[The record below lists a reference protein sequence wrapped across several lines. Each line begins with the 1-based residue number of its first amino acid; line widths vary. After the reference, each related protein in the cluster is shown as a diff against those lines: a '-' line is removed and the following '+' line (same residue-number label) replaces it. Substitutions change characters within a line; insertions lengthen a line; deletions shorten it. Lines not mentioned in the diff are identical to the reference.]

1 MAFHFSLATVLRVRV
16 IVEEREEGILQKI
29 LFDISKVFDDL
40 ERIDARIAEADDSR
54 HAEVLKPC
62 IGFEVHAYY
71 GEVKELRQRR
81 KDFEGKIQ
89 KLEEARDRQLVIYE
103 AARRNRE
110 MLTDMREKKRTEY
123 DSETNKREQKALDD
137 NYISRRGRG

>member
-40 ERIDARIAEADDSR
+40 ERIDARIAEGDDSR
-54 HAEVLKPC
+54 NAEVLKPC

-81 KDFEGKIQ
+81 KDFEDKIQ
-89 KLEEARDRQLVIYE
+89 RLEEARDRQLVIYE

-110 MLTDMREKKRTEY
+110 MLTDMRKKKRTEY

>member
-1 MAFHFSLATVLRVRV
+1 
-16 IVEEREEGILQKI
+16 
-29 LFDISKVFDDL
+29 
-40 ERIDARIAEADDSR
+40 
-54 HAEVLKPC
+54 LKPC
-62 IGFEVHAYY
+62 IGLEVHAYY

-81 KDFEGKIQ
+81 KDFEDKIQ
-89 KLEEARDRQLVIYE
+89 RLEEARDRQLVIYE

>member
-54 HAEVLKPC
+54 NAEVLKPC
-62 IGFEVHAYY
+62 IGLEVHAYY

-81 KDFEGKIQ
+81 KDFEDKIQ

-123 DSETNKREQKALDD
+123 DPETNKREQKALDD